1 MKIIAAYAACVLIW
15 STTWLGIKVSL
26 AYVPPIAGAGFRFII
41 AAVVLYAFAFAYRID
56 LRRTTPPLGVIVTL
70 ALTMFGAN
78 YALTYTAETHLS
90 SGLVAVLFG
99 TLPFFVFAFAHY
111 MVGERAHRFTILGA
125 LIALGGVAAIS
136 LSGGV
141 RGDLLFILAA
151 LTAAGFSGYANV
163 YLKKFADAEPL
174 ATLPPAML
182 LAGIVLSLA
191 GVRFEGVDFARAIAP
206 ASLAAIAYL
215 ALCGS
220 ALAFYLNHWLL
231 QRIDSGTMGLSALMI
246 PVVAVVVGAT
256 LGHEAFGVRDIL
268 GALLVVIG
276 VGLSFIS
283 PRTTRSRYLP
293 NNHPSRRKCA

>member
-1 MKIIAAYAACVLIW
+1 
-15 STTWLGIKVSL
+15 
-26 AYVPPIAGAGFRFII
+26 
-41 AAVVLYAFAFAYRID
+41 
-56 LRRTTPPLGVIVTL
+56 
-70 ALTMFGAN
+70 
-78 YALTYTAETHLS
+78 
-90 SGLVAVLFG
+90 
-99 TLPFFVFAFAHY
+99 
-111 MVGERAHRFTILGA
+111 
-125 LIALGGVAAIS
+125 
-136 LSGGV
+136 
-141 RGDLLFILAA
+141 
-151 LTAAGFSGYANV
+151 
-163 YLKKFADAEPL
+163 
-174 ATLPPAML
+174 ML